1 MPSKT
6 EARHQDL
13 RARLIDIGED
23 VIISQGLPALKARS
37 LAAQAGCSVG
47 AIYNVFPDLHHLA
60 LAINGRTF
68 KQLSAQVAG
77 AVLPLSAASP
87 TVRLVAMGRAYL
99 DFASE
104 NTAAWTA
111 LFDIDMAMGDEI
123 PDWYMEALEALFD
136 HIRRPVSEL
145 RPDLGDEDVELLV
158 RGLFS
163 SIHGIVWLGLQKR
176 ISAVPREELSRMI
189 TLILSGIR
197 PQK

>member
-6 EARHQDL
+6 ETRRHDL
-13 RARLIDIGED
+13 RNRLLDLGEG
-23 VIISQGLPALKARS
+23 VIITQGLPALKARS

-68 KQLSAQVAG
+68 KRLSAQVAG
-77 AVLPLSAASP
+77 AVLPLAAAPPSE
-87 TVRLVAMGRAYL
+87 RLVAMGVAYL

-104 NTAAWTA
+104 NTPAWTA
-111 LFDIDMAMGDEI
+111 LFDIDMAMGDKI
-123 PDWYMEALEALFD
+123 PGWYMVALEALFD
-136 HIRRPVSEL
+136 HIRRPVAEL
-145 RPDLGDEDVELLV
+145 RPDLGPDDVELLV

-176 ISAVPREELSRMI
+176 ISAVPRREISRMI
-189 TLILSGIR
+189 TLILSEIGI
-197 PQK
+197 

>member
-6 EARHQDL
+6 AARRDNL
-13 RARLIDIGED
+13 RNQLIDLGEH
-23 VIISQGLPALKARS
+23 VITSQGLPALKARS

-68 KQLSAQVAG
+68 KRLSTQVSGALLQLSAAT
-77 AVLPLSAASP
+77 PNE
-87 TVRLVAMGRAYL
+87 RLVAMGLAYL

-104 NTAAWTA
+104 NTSAWTA
-111 LFDIDMAMGDEI
+111 LFDIDMAMGDKI
-123 PDWYMEALEALFD
+123 PDWYMAALEALFD
-136 HIRRPVSEL
+136 HIRRPVAEL
-145 RPDLGDEDVELLV
+145 RPELNPEDVELLV

-189 TLILSGIR
+189 TLILSEIGT
-197 PQK
+197 